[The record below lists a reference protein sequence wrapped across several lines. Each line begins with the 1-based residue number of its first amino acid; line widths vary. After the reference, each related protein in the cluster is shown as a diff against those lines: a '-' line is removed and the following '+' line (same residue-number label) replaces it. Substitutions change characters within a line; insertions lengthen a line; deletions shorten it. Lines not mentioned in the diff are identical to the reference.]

1 MTEVNARRPPLAEEP
16 ARRAWLRLAVASSLG
31 ALAGAPRSE
40 AADYTSAVEVFD
52 TVDRLEAE
60 LGALL
65 QALATKVPA
74 ARQLARSLL
83 VDHQGQR
90 ADRER
95 LRHRL
100 GLAAAP
106 RLGAGVTG
114 DVTLATLRAAQEA
127 LVYAHAEGLP
137 ALSDPR
143 AVDVMARHMVELSR
157 HLTVIDLWIES
168 EGGSE

>member
-1 MTEVNARRPPLAEEP
+1 VTLPSPSWPGDEP
-16 ARRAWLRLAVASSLG
+16 SRRAWIRLAALFSLG
-31 ALAGAPRSE
+31 ALTTGKRSE

-60 LGALL
+60 VGAML
-65 QALATKVPA
+65 QALAAKAPV

-83 VDHQGQR
+83 VDQR
-90 ADRER
+90 THRAARDQ

-100 GLAAAP
+100 KLPPAP

-114 DVTLATLRAAQEA
+114 EVTLATLRSSQEA

-137 ALSDPR
+137 ALGNAR

-168 EGGSE
+168 EGAGE